1 MPKFKEDFIEIN
13 EELKKNIN
21 NLPKATSDLEKNFDE
36 AINTLYLSMN
46 ALSNE
51 NINFEEIEIFDQ
63 LNIFESLVGN
73 IAGSLPKEIS
83 HNMDD
88 LDMEQFSSEEQE
100 LLTLTMSDLK
110 QIKLEKSVE
119 LSESI
124 TRINQTS
131 FEIVATLE
139 KFETIDQA
147 FAIKD
152 FEKFKKDMASELN
165 VEVDYHKV
173 ASALATDISFLKKL
187 AATGKP
193 TILSTGM
200 CTPEQVDAAVVA
212 LGDSLKYVLAC
223 TSTYPSS
230 VDEVNLKYIHT
241 LKNTYLNIKAGFSNH
256 HSGLVACLGATALGS
271 ECIEFH
277 ITDDRTQFG
286 TDQASS
292 IEHSEELVRQINILS
307 MMLGDGVKQVYDSE
321 IPIMKKLRNNG

>member
-1 MPKFKEDFIEIN
+1 MSIFFIAEIGINHNGDMKLVRQLIEESHKAGADAVKFQKRNPDLCVPENQKDLKRETPWGVMTYLEYKWKIEFSVEQYQSLRGYTKSLGMDFIV
-13 EELKKNIN
+13 
-21 NLPKATSDLEKNFDE
+21 SCWDE
-36 AINTLYLSMN
+36 QSVDDI
-46 ALSNE
+46 E
-51 NINFEEIEIFDQ
+51 N
-63 LNIFESLVGN
+63 
-73 IAGSLPKEIS
+73 
-83 HNMDD
+83 
-88 LDMEQFSSEEQE
+88 
-100 LLTLTMSDLK
+100 
-110 QIKLEKSVE
+110 
-119 LSESI
+119 
-124 TRINQTS
+124 
-131 FEIVATLE
+131 
-139 KFETIDQA
+139 
-147 FAIKD
+147 
-152 FEKFKKDMASELN
+152 N

-173 ASALATDISFLKKL
+173 ASALVTDISFLKKL

-212 LGDSLKYVLAC
+212 LGSSLKYILAC

-241 LKNTYLNIKAGFSNH
+241 LKDTYPDIKAGFSNH

-307 MMLGDGVKQVYDSE
+307 TMLGDGVKQVYDSE
-321 IPIMKKLRNNG
+321 IPIMNKLRKT

>member
-1 MPKFKEDFIEIN
+1 MQKVYVIAEIG
-13 EELKKNIN
+13 IN
-21 NLPKATSDLEKNFDE
+21 HNGS
-36 AINTLYLSMN
+36 
-46 ALSNE
+46 E
-51 NINFEEIEIFDQ
+51 NH
-63 LNIFESLVGN
+63 
-73 IAGSLPKEIS
+73 AR
-83 HNMDD
+83 
-88 LDMEQFSSEEQE
+88 
-100 LLTLTMSDLK
+100 
-110 QIKLEKSVE
+110 KL
-119 LSESI
+119 
-124 TRINQTS
+124 
-131 FEIVATLE
+131 
-139 KFETIDQA
+139 IDQA
-147 FAIKD
+147 HKSGCQAVKFQKRNPDLCVPENQKD
-152 FEKFKKDMASELN
+152 LKRETPWGVMTYLEYKWKIEFSVEQYQSLRGYTKSLGMDFIVSCWDEESVDDIENN

-173 ASALATDISFLKKL
+173 ASALVTDISFLKKL

-241 LKNTYLNIKAGFSNH
+241 LKNTYPDIKAGFSNH

-307 MMLGDGVKQVYDSE
+307 IMLGDGVKQVYESE

>member
-1 MPKFKEDFIEIN
+1 MQKVYVIAEIG
-13 EELKKNIN
+13 IN
-21 NLPKATSDLEKNFDE
+21 HNGS
-36 AINTLYLSMN
+36 
-46 ALSNE
+46 E
-51 NINFEEIEIFDQ
+51 NH
-63 LNIFESLVGN
+63 
-73 IAGSLPKEIS
+73 AR
-83 HNMDD
+83 
-88 LDMEQFSSEEQE
+88 
-100 LLTLTMSDLK
+100 
-110 QIKLEKSVE
+110 KL
-119 LSESI
+119 
-124 TRINQTS
+124 
-131 FEIVATLE
+131 
-139 KFETIDQA
+139 IDQA
-147 FAIKD
+147 HNSGCQAVKFQKRNPDLCVPENQKD
-152 FEKFKKDMASELN
+152 LKRETPWGVMTYLEYKWKIEFSVEQYQSLRGYTKSLGMDFIVSCWDEESVDDIENN

-173 ASALATDISFLKKL
+173 ASALVTDISFLKKL

-212 LGDSLKYVLAC
+212 LGSSLKYVLAC

-241 LKNTYLNIKAGFSNH
+241 LKDTYPDIKAGFSNH

-307 MMLGDGVKQVYDSE
+307 TMLGDGVKQVYDSE
-321 IPIMKKLRNNG
+321 IPIMNKLRKA

>member
-1 MPKFKEDFIEIN
+1 MQKVYVIAEIG
-13 EELKKNIN
+13 IN
-21 NLPKATSDLEKNFDE
+21 HNGS
-36 AINTLYLSMN
+36 
-46 ALSNE
+46 E
-51 NINFEEIEIFDQ
+51 NH
-63 LNIFESLVGN
+63 
-73 IAGSLPKEIS
+73 AR
-83 HNMDD
+83 
-88 LDMEQFSSEEQE
+88 
-100 LLTLTMSDLK
+100 
-110 QIKLEKSVE
+110 KL
-119 LSESI
+119 
-124 TRINQTS
+124 
-131 FEIVATLE
+131 
-139 KFETIDQA
+139 IDQA
-147 FAIKD
+147 HKSGCQAVKFQKRNPDLCVPENQKD
-152 FEKFKKDMASELN
+152 LKRETPWGVMTYLEYKWKIEFSVEQYQSLRGYTKSLGMDFIVSCWDEESVDDIENN

-173 ASALATDISFLKKL
+173 ASALVTDISFLKKL

-212 LGDSLKYVLAC
+212 LGSSLKYVLAC

-241 LKNTYLNIKAGFSNH
+241 LKNTYPDIKAGFSNH

-307 MMLGDGVKQVYDSE
+307 TMLGDGVKQVYDSE
-321 IPIMKKLRNNG
+321 IPIMNKLRKA

>member
-1 MPKFKEDFIEIN
+1 MQKVYVIAEIG
-13 EELKKNIN
+13 IN
-21 NLPKATSDLEKNFDE
+21 HNGS
-36 AINTLYLSMN
+36 
-46 ALSNE
+46 E
-51 NINFEEIEIFDQ
+51 NH
-63 LNIFESLVGN
+63 
-73 IAGSLPKEIS
+73 AR
-83 HNMDD
+83 
-88 LDMEQFSSEEQE
+88 
-100 LLTLTMSDLK
+100 
-110 QIKLEKSVE
+110 KL
-119 LSESI
+119 
-124 TRINQTS
+124 
-131 FEIVATLE
+131 
-139 KFETIDQA
+139 IDQA
-147 FAIKD
+147 YKSGCQAVKFQKRNPDLCVPENQKD
-152 FEKFKKDMASELN
+152 LKRETPWGVMTYLEYKWKIEFSVEQYQSLRGYTKSLGMDFIVSCWDEESVDDIENN

-173 ASALATDISFLKKL
+173 ASALVTDISFLKKL

-212 LGDSLKYVLAC
+212 LGSSLKYVLAC

-241 LKNTYLNIKAGFSNH
+241 LKDTYPDIKAGFSNH

-307 MMLGDGVKQVYDSE
+307 TMLGDGVKQVYDSE
-321 IPIMKKLRNNG
+321 IPIMNKLRKA

>member
-1 MPKFKEDFIEIN
+1 MQIVYVIAEIG
-13 EELKKNIN
+13 IN
-21 NLPKATSDLEKNFDE
+21 HNGS
-36 AINTLYLSMN
+36 
-46 ALSNE
+46 E
-51 NINFEEIEIFDQ
+51 NH
-63 LNIFESLVGN
+63 
-73 IAGSLPKEIS
+73 AR
-83 HNMDD
+83 
-88 LDMEQFSSEEQE
+88 
-100 LLTLTMSDLK
+100 
-110 QIKLEKSVE
+110 KL
-119 LSESI
+119 
-124 TRINQTS
+124 
-131 FEIVATLE
+131 
-139 KFETIDQA
+139 IDQA
-147 FAIKD
+147 HKSGCHAVKFQKRNPDLCVPEDQKD
-152 FEKFKKDMASELN
+152 LKRETPWGVMTYLEYKWKIEFTIEQYQSLREYTKSLGMDFIVSCWDEESVDDIENN

-173 ASALATDISFLKKL
+173 ASALVTDISFLKKL
-187 AATGKP
+187 SSTGKP

-230 VDEVNLKYIHT
+230 VNEVNLKYIHT
-241 LKNTYLNIKAGFSNH
+241 LKNTYPNIKAGFSNH

-307 MMLGDGVKQVYDSE
+307 IMLGDGVKQVYESE

>member
-1 MPKFKEDFIEIN
+1 MQKVYVIAEIG
-13 EELKKNIN
+13 IN
-21 NLPKATSDLEKNFDE
+21 HNGS
-36 AINTLYLSMN
+36 
-46 ALSNE
+46 E
-51 NINFEEIEIFDQ
+51 NH
-63 LNIFESLVGN
+63 
-73 IAGSLPKEIS
+73 AR
-83 HNMDD
+83 
-88 LDMEQFSSEEQE
+88 
-100 LLTLTMSDLK
+100 
-110 QIKLEKSVE
+110 KL
-119 LSESI
+119 
-124 TRINQTS
+124 
-131 FEIVATLE
+131 
-139 KFETIDQA
+139 IDQA
-147 FAIKD
+147 HNSGCQAVKFQKRNPDLCVPENQKD
-152 FEKFKKDMASELN
+152 LKRETPWGVMTYLEYKWKIEFSVEQYQSLRGYTKSLGMDFIVSCWDEESVDDIENN

-173 ASALATDISFLKKL
+173 ASALVTDISFLKKL

-212 LGDSLKYVLAC
+212 LGSSLKYVLAC

-241 LKNTYLNIKAGFSNH
+241 LKDTYPDIKAGFSNH

-307 MMLGDGVKQVYDSE
+307 TMLGDGVKQVYDSE
-321 IPIMKKLRNNG
+321 IPIMNKLRKS

>member
-1 MPKFKEDFIEIN
+1 MQKVYVIAEIG
-13 EELKKNIN
+13 IN
-21 NLPKATSDLEKNFDE
+21 HNGS
-36 AINTLYLSMN
+36 
-46 ALSNE
+46 E
-51 NINFEEIEIFDQ
+51 NH
-63 LNIFESLVGN
+63 
-73 IAGSLPKEIS
+73 AR
-83 HNMDD
+83 
-88 LDMEQFSSEEQE
+88 
-100 LLTLTMSDLK
+100 
-110 QIKLEKSVE
+110 KL
-119 LSESI
+119 
-124 TRINQTS
+124 
-131 FEIVATLE
+131 
-139 KFETIDQA
+139 IDQA
-147 FAIKD
+147 HKSGCQAVKFQKRNPDLCVPENQKD
-152 FEKFKKDMASELN
+152 LKRETPWGVMTYLEYKWKIEFSVEQYQSLRGYTKSLGMDFIVSCWDEESVDDIENN

-173 ASALATDISFLKKL
+173 ASALVTDISFLKKL

-212 LGDSLKYVLAC
+212 LGSSLKYILAC

-241 LKNTYLNIKAGFSNH
+241 LKNTYPNIKAGFSNH

-307 MMLGDGVKQVYDSE
+307 TMLGDGVKQVYDSE
-321 IPIMKKLRNNG
+321 IPIMNKLRKA

>member
-1 MPKFKEDFIEIN
+1 MQKVYVIAEIG
-13 EELKKNIN
+13 IN
-21 NLPKATSDLEKNFDE
+21 HNGS
-36 AINTLYLSMN
+36 
-46 ALSNE
+46 E
-51 NINFEEIEIFDQ
+51 NH
-63 LNIFESLVGN
+63 
-73 IAGSLPKEIS
+73 AR
-83 HNMDD
+83 
-88 LDMEQFSSEEQE
+88 
-100 LLTLTMSDLK
+100 
-110 QIKLEKSVE
+110 KL
-119 LSESI
+119 
-124 TRINQTS
+124 
-131 FEIVATLE
+131 
-139 KFETIDQA
+139 IDQA
-147 FAIKD
+147 HKSGCQAVKFQKRNPDLCVPENQKD
-152 FEKFKKDMASELN
+152 LKRETPWGVMTYLEYKWKIEFSVEQYQSLRGYTKSLGMDFIVSCWDEESVDDIENN

-173 ASALATDISFLKKL
+173 ASALVTDISFLKKL

-212 LGDSLKYVLAC
+212 LGSSLKYVLAC

-241 LKNTYLNIKAGFSNH
+241 LKDTYPDIKAGFSNH

-307 MMLGDGVKQVYDSE
+307 TMLGDGVKQVYDSE
-321 IPIMKKLRNNG
+321 IPIMNKLRKS

>member
-1 MPKFKEDFIEIN
+1 MQKVYVIAEIG
-13 EELKKNIN
+13 IN
-21 NLPKATSDLEKNFDE
+21 HNGS
-36 AINTLYLSMN
+36 
-46 ALSNE
+46 E
-51 NINFEEIEIFDQ
+51 NH
-63 LNIFESLVGN
+63 
-73 IAGSLPKEIS
+73 AR
-83 HNMDD
+83 
-88 LDMEQFSSEEQE
+88 
-100 LLTLTMSDLK
+100 
-110 QIKLEKSVE
+110 KL
-119 LSESI
+119 
-124 TRINQTS
+124 
-131 FEIVATLE
+131 
-139 KFETIDQA
+139 IDQA
-147 FAIKD
+147 HKSGCQAVKFQKRNPDLCVPENQKD
-152 FEKFKKDMASELN
+152 LKRETPWGVMTYLEYKWKIEFSVEQYQSLRGYTKSLGMDFIVSCWDEERVDDIENN

-173 ASALATDISFLKKL
+173 ASALVTDISFLKKL

-212 LGDSLKYVLAC
+212 LGSSLKYILAC

-241 LKNTYLNIKAGFSNH
+241 LKNTYPDIKAGFSNH

-307 MMLGDGVKQVYDSE
+307 IMLGDGVKQVYESE

>member
-1 MPKFKEDFIEIN
+1 MQKVYVIAEIG
-13 EELKKNIN
+13 IN
-21 NLPKATSDLEKNFDE
+21 HNGS
-36 AINTLYLSMN
+36 
-46 ALSNE
+46 E
-51 NINFEEIEIFDQ
+51 NH
-63 LNIFESLVGN
+63 
-73 IAGSLPKEIS
+73 AR
-83 HNMDD
+83 
-88 LDMEQFSSEEQE
+88 
-100 LLTLTMSDLK
+100 
-110 QIKLEKSVE
+110 KL
-119 LSESI
+119 
-124 TRINQTS
+124 
-131 FEIVATLE
+131 
-139 KFETIDQA
+139 IDQA
-147 FAIKD
+147 YKSGCQAVKFQKRNPDLCVPENQKD
-152 FEKFKKDMASELN
+152 LKRETPWGVMTYLEYKWKIEFSVEQYQSLRGYTKSLGMDFIVSCWDEESVDDIENN

-173 ASALATDISFLKKL
+173 ASALVTDISFLKKL

-212 LGDSLKYVLAC
+212 LGSSLKYVLAC

-241 LKNTYLNIKAGFSNH
+241 LKDTYPDIKAGFSNH

-307 MMLGDGVKQVYDSE
+307 TMLGDGVKQVYDSE
-321 IPIMKKLRNNG
+321 IPIMNKLRKS

>member
-1 MPKFKEDFIEIN
+1 MQIVYVIAEIG
-13 EELKKNIN
+13 IN
-21 NLPKATSDLEKNFDE
+21 HNGS
-36 AINTLYLSMN
+36 
-46 ALSNE
+46 E
-51 NINFEEIEIFDQ
+51 NH
-63 LNIFESLVGN
+63 
-73 IAGSLPKEIS
+73 AR
-83 HNMDD
+83 
-88 LDMEQFSSEEQE
+88 
-100 LLTLTMSDLK
+100 
-110 QIKLEKSVE
+110 KL
-119 LSESI
+119 
-124 TRINQTS
+124 
-131 FEIVATLE
+131 
-139 KFETIDQA
+139 IDQA
-147 FAIKD
+147 FKSGCHAVKFQKRNPDLCVPDAQKNLMRDTPWGEMTYLEYKWKIEFSVEQYQSLSSYTKSLGMD
-152 FEKFKKDMASELN
+152 FIVSCWDEESVDDIENN

-173 ASALATDISFLKKL
+173 ASALVTDISFLKKL

-241 LKNTYLNIKAGFSNH
+241 LKNTYPNIKAGFSNH
-256 HSGLVACLGATALGS
+256 YSGLVACLGATALGS

-292 IEHSEELVRQINILS
+292 IEHSEELVRQINLLS
-307 MMLGDGVKQVYDSE
+307 RMLGDGVKQVYDSE